1 MPAIRLTAGF
11 ISFFLPGAGD
21 IFIRLRLIRGLKVL
35 VMYWVGLFALIL
47 SIFLFG
53 FIGLLIT
60 IIGIPFLHY
69 LSAKS
74 AMASTKT
81 KNTNNC
87 CSCDCNN

>member
-21 IFIRLRLIRGLKVL
+21 IFIRLRPIRGLKVL
-35 VMYWVGLFALIL
+35 VMYWIGVFALIL

-53 FIGLLIT
+53 FIGILIT

-74 AMASTKT
+74 AMASTK
-81 KNTNNC
+81 NTNNC
-87 CSCDCNN
+87 CCSCECNN